1 MRKNIKKFAGIVLCI
16 GMFTGCAQ
24 TPDSSLVKPK
34 GSKAVDAYTEAD
46 DVSGSKG
53 EASESKNDDGS
64 ESKTTI
70 RNLIDAPQNYKSHV
84 EDDSAKLVVN
94 TDASVEIPEVEKIS
108 AISVTAAEV
117 TQELLDRITNAFF
130 SEAKLYTMDSYYV
143 KTKDE
148 IKKTLDELKE
158 DVANGNLDPYN
169 YGTDDDGNYVYDIYE
184 DIETWEQEYETAP
197 EKKTLTEAK
206 PVAGNY
212 FNCVAQMPDDSQ
224 YYYIISSDGSDTLSV
239 KIKKAANKGGEKIP
253 EDAMWCDYGYS
264 EEEEKPTE
272 ESIGLSLDEAKKLV
286 KEKVEKMGI
295 TDLQFSNWN
304 YAVCKSFEGDN
315 SSGNFGNGYRIDYA
329 RTINGVPVTQTIA
342 DGGALEDMDS
352 TMETWSYE
360 SLCFYVDK
368 DGIESMT
375 YSNPYTIGNIKTENL
390 NLLSFS
396 EIMKIYEKMMVV
408 TNADNMQYENSRVYN
423 IDRIVLGYARIYEP
437 STDAHTGLLVPVWDF
452 FGSRKIDSEYD
463 GETYSDTTDWP
474 TWSFLTINAVDGSI
488 IDRSLGY

>member
-212 FNCVAQMPDDSQ
+212 FSCIAQMPDDSQ
-224 YYYIISSDGSDTLSV
+224 YYYMISSDGSDTLSV
-239 KIKKAANKGGEKIP
+239 KIKKAANTSGKDILYQDTVGGQISVDGKNWVDEADYEKNNAAPDVQWWTADEYEAWMNEQKKEMESLIGTGDGWYDGQGVFH
-253 EDAMWCDYGYS
+253 EFTQESVDAMMDSYKETLESIKKGVLYS
-264 EEEEKPTE
+264 KDDGDGDTYSMIPPTE
-272 ESIGLSLDEAKKLV
+272 DVVSSYSVDVTKDNGKTVHIGDYSTVEELDKAISDAVKNGQLTQEEADSV
-286 KEKVEKMGI
+286 QHSRQM
-295 TDLQFSNWN
+295 
-304 YAVCKSFEGDN
+304 SF
-315 SSGNFGNGYRIDYA
+315 
-329 RTINGVPVTQTIA
+329 Q
-342 DGGALEDMDS
+342 DG
-352 TMETWSYE
+352 
-360 SLCFYVDK
+360 
-368 DGIESMT
+368 
-375 YSNPYTIGNIKTENL
+375 
-390 NLLSFS
+390 
-396 EIMKIYEKMMVV
+396 
-408 TNADNMQYENSRVYN
+408 
-423 IDRIVLGYARIYEP
+423 
-437 STDAHTGLLVPVWDF
+437 
-452 FGSRKIDSEYD
+452 
-463 GETYSDTTDWP
+463 
-474 TWSFLTINAVDGSI
+474 
-488 IDRSLGY
+488 

>member
-1 MRKNIKKFAGIVLCI
+1 MLLKII
-16 GMFTGCAQ
+16 
-24 TPDSSLVKPK
+24 
-34 GSKAVDAYTEAD
+34 
-46 DVSGSKG
+46 
-53 EASESKNDDGS
+53 
-64 ESKTTI
+64 
-70 RNLIDAPQNYKSHV
+70 KSHV

-206 PVAGNY
+206 PVAGNP
-212 FNCVAQMPDDSQ
+212 FDCIAQMPDDSQ
-224 YYYIISSDGSDTLSV
+224 YYYKTSYAGSDTLSV
-239 KIKKAANKGGEKIP
+239 KIKKAANKGGKKIP

-286 KEKVEKMGI
+286 KEKVRKNRASQI
-295 TDLQFSNWN
+295 CSFLNWN
-304 YAVCKSFEGDN
+304 YAVCKSF
-315 SSGNFGNGYRIDYA
+315 SKTIIVQVILVNGYRIDYA
-329 RTINGVPVTQTIA
+329 RTINGVLVTQTIA
-342 DGGALEDMDS
+342 DGGAIGRYGQHNRKHGLMKVS
-352 TMETWSYE
+352 
-360 SLCFYVDK
+360 V
-368 DGIESMT
+368 SM
-375 YSNPYTIGNIKTENL
+375 SIK
-390 NLLSFS
+390 
-396 EIMKIYEKMMVV
+396 M
-408 TNADNMQYENSRVYN
+408 A
-423 IDRIVLGYARIYEP
+423 
-437 STDAHTGLLVPVWDF
+437 
-452 FGSRKIDSEYD
+452 
-463 GETYSDTTDWP
+463 
-474 TWSFLTINAVDGSI
+474 
-488 IDRSLGY
+488 

>member
-130 SEAKLYTMDSYYV
+130 SEAKLYTLDSYYV

-184 DIETWEQEYETAP
+184 DIETWEHCSGKEIP
-197 EKKTLTEAK
+197 DRGKT
-206 PVAGNY
+206 
-212 FNCVAQMPDDSQ
+212 C
-224 YYYIISSDGSDTLSV
+224 
-239 KIKKAANKGGEKIP
+239 
-253 EDAMWCDYGYS
+253 CR
-264 EEEEKPTE
+264 
-272 ESIGLSLDEAKKLV
+272 KLFQ
-286 KEKVEKMGI
+286 
-295 TDLQFSNWN
+295 L
-304 YAVCKSFEGDN
+304 YC
-315 SSGNFGNGYRIDYA
+315 
-329 RTINGVPVTQTIA
+329 
-342 DGGALEDMDS
+342 
-352 TMETWSYE
+352 
-360 SLCFYVDK
+360 
-368 DGIESMT
+368 
-375 YSNPYTIGNIKTENL
+375 
-390 NLLSFS
+390 
-396 EIMKIYEKMMVV
+396 
-408 TNADNMQYENSRVYN
+408 TNARRFTILLYDIFRWLRYLVSQDQESSKQGRGKN
-423 IDRIVLGYARIYEP
+423 
-437 STDAHTGLLVPVWDF
+437 TGGCNVV
-452 FGSRKIDSEYD
+452 
-463 GETYSDTTDWP
+463 
-474 TWSFLTINAVDGSI
+474 
-488 IDRSLGY
+488 

>member
-64 ESKTTI
+64 ESKITI

-212 FNCVAQMPDDSQ
+212 FSCIAQMPDDSQ
-224 YYYIISSDGSDTLSV
+224 YYYMISSDGSDTLSV

-272 ESIGLSLDEAKKLV
+272 ESIGLSLDEAKK
-286 KEKVEKMGI
+286 
-295 TDLQFSNWN
+295 T
-304 YAVCKSFEGDN
+304 CKGKS
-315 SSGNFGNGYRIDYA
+315 
-329 RTINGVPVTQTIA
+329 
-342 DGGALEDMDS
+342 
-352 TMETWSYE
+352 
-360 SLCFYVDK
+360 
-368 DGIESMT
+368 
-375 YSNPYTIGNIKTENL
+375 
-390 NLLSFS
+390 
-396 EIMKIYEKMMVV
+396 
-408 TNADNMQYENSRVYN
+408 
-423 IDRIVLGYARIYEP
+423 
-437 STDAHTGLLVPVWDF
+437 
-452 FGSRKIDSEYD
+452 
-463 GETYSDTTDWP
+463 
-474 TWSFLTINAVDGSI
+474 
-488 IDRSLGY
+488 

>member
-84 EDDSAKLVVN
+84 EDNSAKLVVN

-130 SEAKLYTMDSYYV
+130 SEAKLYTIDSYYA

-224 YYYIISSDGSDTLSV
+224 YYTIVYI
-239 KIKKAANKGGEKIP
+239 
-253 EDAMWCDYGYS
+253 
-264 EEEEKPTE
+264 
-272 ESIGLSLDEAKKLV
+272 
-286 KEKVEKMGI
+286 
-295 TDLQFSNWN
+295 
-304 YAVCKSFEGDN
+304 
-315 SSGNFGNGYRIDYA
+315 
-329 RTINGVPVTQTIA
+329 
-342 DGGALEDMDS
+342 
-352 TMETWSYE
+352 
-360 SLCFYVDK
+360 
-368 DGIESMT
+368 
-375 YSNPYTIGNIKTENL
+375 
-390 NLLSFS
+390 
-396 EIMKIYEKMMVV
+396 
-408 TNADNMQYENSRVYN
+408 
-423 IDRIVLGYARIYEP
+423 
-437 STDAHTGLLVPVWDF
+437 
-452 FGSRKIDSEYD
+452 
-463 GETYSDTTDWP
+463 
-474 TWSFLTINAVDGSI
+474 
-488 IDRSLGY
+488 

>member
-1 MRKNIKKFAGIVLCI
+1 MRKNIRKFAGIVLCI

-206 PVAGNY
+206 PVAGN
-212 FNCVAQMPDDSQ
+212 FFDCIAQMPDDSQ
-224 YYYIISSDGSDTLSV
+224 FYYKYLPMAPIPCQSRSRKQQTRAGKKYRRMQCGVITDILKRKKNPQKNLSGCPWM
-239 KIKKAANKGGEKIP
+239 KQKN
-253 EDAMWCDYGYS
+253 
-264 EEEEKPTE
+264 
-272 ESIGLSLDEAKKLV
+272 LQRKKL
-286 KEKVEKMGI
+286 KKWAS
-295 TDLQFSNWN
+295 Q
-304 YAVCKSFEGDN
+304 
-315 SSGNFGNGYRIDYA
+315 
-329 RTINGVPVTQTIA
+329 
-342 DGGALEDMDS
+342 
-352 TMETWSYE
+352 
-360 SLCFYVDK
+360 
-368 DGIESMT
+368 
-375 YSNPYTIGNIKTENL
+375 
-390 NLLSFS
+390 
-396 EIMKIYEKMMVV
+396 IY
-408 TNADNMQYENSRVYN
+408 
-423 IDRIVLGYARIYEP
+423 
-437 STDAHTGLLVPVWDF
+437 
-452 FGSRKIDSEYD
+452 
-463 GETYSDTTDWP
+463 
-474 TWSFLTINAVDGSI
+474 SFLTGITRCAKVLKAI
-488 IDRSLGY
+488 IVQVILEMDIELTMHVP

>member
-1 MRKNIKKFAGIVLCI
+1 MEIIFIENIIENKDIESFWKDELLVSVLLSNYSKIFFDFFKNESNTMIISILFFLFILIFLVTENIVYLFVLLFLFCI

-206 PVAGNY
+206 PVAGN
-212 FNCVAQMPDDSQ
+212 FFDCIAQMPDDSQ
-224 YYYIISSDGSDTLSV
+224 FYYKISSDGSDTLSV

-304 YAVCKSFEGDN
+304 YAE
-315 SSGNFGNGYRIDYA
+315 
-329 RTINGVPVTQTIA
+329 
-342 DGGALEDMDS
+342 
-352 TMETWSYE
+352 
-360 SLCFYVDK
+360 
-368 DGIESMT
+368 
-375 YSNPYTIGNIKTENL
+375 IG
-390 NLLSFS
+390 
-396 EIMKIYEKMMVV
+396 
-408 TNADNMQYENSRVYN
+408 R
-423 IDRIVLGYARIYEP
+423 
-437 STDAHTGLLVPVWDF
+437 AHV
-452 FGSRKIDSEYD
+452 
-463 GETYSDTTDWP
+463 
-474 TWSFLTINAVDGSI
+474 
-488 IDRSLGY
+488 